1 MDPLRAGYS
10 SLLLR
15 SIQSYRKGGRT
26 LVSNKGKLGTW
37 LLWSLIPNG
46 ILGIIS
52 FVIYLSSHTSSEL
65 EGAALLFGV
74 ITFISWLTWW
84 LSLLLGLTLKFWAGL
99 DTRRNYRESRRY
111 ADLHGWQ
118 PISDNAWKSFKLRS
132 VTLSVSPTYQ
142 QPTFFLSINLDGETL
157 TTAGFS
163 KSLYALRFGDHLW
176 EQVIAD
182 SKQLNVEVLNV
193 ERGQWEQTQ
202 ALAVSPKYPYPG

>member
-1 MDPLRAGYS
+1 MLCS
-10 SLLLR
+10 W
-15 SIQSYRKGGRT
+15 IQSYRKGGRT
-26 LVSNKGKLGTW
+26 LLSTKGKLGTW

-46 ILGIIS
+46 ILGFLS
-52 FVIYLSSHTSSEL
+52 FAIYSLFYTS
-65 EGAALLFGV
+65 LFS
-74 ITFISWLTWW
+74 FIFVTSWLTWW

-118 PISDNAWKSFKLRS
+118 PISDFAWKSFKRRS

-142 QPTFFLSINLDGETL
+142 QPTFFLSIDLDGETL
-157 TTAGFS
+157 ITGGFS

-176 EQVIAD
+176 EQVLAD
-182 SKQLNVEVLNV
+182 SKYLNV

-202 ALAVSPKYPYPG
+202 ALAVRR

>member
-26 LVSNKGKLGTW
+26 LVSTKGKLGTW

-46 ILGIIS
+46 ILGILSFAIFLIS
-52 FVIYLSSHTSSEL
+52 STSSSSEEV
-65 EGAALLFGV
+65 EGAALLFAF
-74 ITFISWLTWW
+74 ITFTSWLTWW

-99 DTRRNYRESRRY
+99 DTRRDYRESRRY

-118 PISDNAWKSFKLRS
+118 PISDISWKSFKRRS

-157 TTAGFS
+157 TTSGFS

-202 ALAVSPKYPYPG
+202 ALAVRR

>member
-1 MDPLRAGYS
+1 MLS
-10 SLLLR
+10 
-15 SIQSYRKGGRT
+15 T
-26 LVSNKGKLGTW
+26 KGKLGTW

-46 ILGIIS
+46 ILGIVS
-52 FVIYLSSHTSSEL
+52 SAIYLISYTSSTSSEV
-65 EGAALLFGV
+65 EGAALLFA
-74 ITFISWLTWW
+74 FIMFTSWLIWW

-118 PISDNAWKSFKLRS
+118 PISDTAWKSFKRQS

-157 TTAGFS
+157 TTSGFS

-176 EQVIAD
+176 EQVIGD

-202 ALAVSPKYPYPG
+202 GLAVRR

>member
-1 MDPLRAGYS
+1 MLS
-10 SLLLR
+10 
-15 SIQSYRKGGRT
+15 T
-26 LVSNKGKLGTW
+26 KGKLGTW

-46 ILGIIS
+46 ILGFLSFAIS
-52 FVIYLSSHTSSEL
+52 FIFYNSPDP
-65 EGAALLFGV
+65 EGAALLFVLIMG
-74 ITFISWLTWW
+74 TSWLTWW

-118 PISDNAWKSFKLRS
+118 PISDIAWKSFKRRS

-142 QPTFFLSINLDGETL
+142 QPTFFLSIDLDGETL
-157 TTAGFS
+157 TTGGFS

-176 EQVIAD
+176 EQVLAD

-202 ALAVSPKYPYPG
+202 ALAVRSNLPATYLFLVH